1 MHHVNPFRIGR
12 KVALTAKT
20 NNRIR
25 QPLSLI
31 RKAALVCLILVPASG
46 CTSTSFDFFGGAKVD
61 RNISTSTVPK
71 RADETVSDQITVLN
85 AVTSADIVRLAG
97 APLPWANTSTGSAGV
112 ITAISE
118 LPVNNTVCR
127 SFITTRHSYDGISR
141 VKGRACLAGA
151 GQWTMLS
158 FTPEVE

>member
-1 MHHVNPFRIGR
+1 VNPFRIGR

-25 QPLSLI
+25 LPLSLI
-31 RKAALVCLILVPASG
+31 PKAAFAVLFVFSTSA
-46 CTSTSFDFFGGAKVD
+46 CTSTSFDFFGSGSKVD

-112 ITAISE
+112 ISAISE
-118 LPVNNTVCR
+118 MPVSNTVCR
-127 SFITTRHSYDGISR
+127 NFVTTRHSYDGVSR
-141 VKGRACLAGA
+141 VKGRACLADA

-158 FTPEVE
+158 FEPDAS

>member
-1 MHHVNPFRIGR
+1 MHPVNPFRIGR

-25 QPLSLI
+25 LPLSLI
-31 RKAALVCLILVPASG
+31 PKAALASLFVLMVSG
-46 CTSTSFDFFGGAKVD
+46 CTSTSFDFFGGSKVD

-71 RADETVSDQITVLN
+71 RADETVSDQLTVLN

-112 ITAISE
+112 ISALSE
-118 LPVNNTVCR
+118 MPVNSTVCR
-127 SFITTRHSYDGISR
+127 SFITTRHSYDGVSR
-141 VKGRACLAGA
+141 VKGRACLADA

-158 FTPEVE
+158 FEPEVQ